1 MKLLEE
7 SIQQTPPFICTVS
20 AEYLNYM
27 HDVDWRV
34 SLKYKR
40 KYLGLAIRINARLYV
55 VPLTSR
61 TTNDRESRGKK
72 KRSASTTTFIKS
84 GGKEIANL
92 LHNNMFPVPEDQ
104 IEQVVIDPMKD
115 TYLANEQRQIRK
127 HWVEINMKSVSV
139 YRDRYDPNARNHTFL
154 CKICCDFKLLEK
166 ACDRWE
172 SEH

>member
-55 VPLTSR
+55 VPLTH
-61 TTNDRESRGKK
+61 NGQ
-72 KRSASTTTFIKS
+72 SA
-84 GGKEIANL
+84 
-92 LHNNMFPVPEDQ
+92 P
-104 IEQVVIDPMKD
+104 
-115 TYLANEQRQIRK
+115 R
-127 HWVEINMKSVSV
+127 
-139 YRDRYDPNARNHTFL
+139 
-154 CKICCDFKLLEK
+154 
-166 ACDRWE
+166 
-172 SEH
+172 